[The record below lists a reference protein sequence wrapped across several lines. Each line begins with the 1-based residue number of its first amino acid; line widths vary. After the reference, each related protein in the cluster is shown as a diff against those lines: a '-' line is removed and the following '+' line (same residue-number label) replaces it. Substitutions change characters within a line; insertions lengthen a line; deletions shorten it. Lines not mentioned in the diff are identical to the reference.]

1 MASNKLLG
9 VVRVAAPGAGA
20 AIAVRVARS
29 LYGRWGRL
37 SPAERERL
45 QSLAEDAKRQALD
58 LRGHADSAAA
68 TTRLQASSESLAE
81 ALVESAQADPEVDE
95 LEVRRLRDE
104 LRRELDRVATS
115 ESGPSA

>member
-20 AIAVRVARS
+20 ALAVRVARS

-37 SPAERERL
+37 SPGERRRL
-45 QSLAEDAKRQALD
+45 QTLAEDAKRQALD
-58 LRGHADSAAA
+58 LRGHPDPVA
-68 TTRLQASSESLAE
+68 ASSRLRASSQSLAE
-81 ALVESAQADPEVDE
+81 ALVESAQADPEVDD

-104 LRRELDRVATS
+104 LRRELDRVAGS